1 MADSCIGL
9 LLIPQIGRKKYQ
21 IRQTQYGRN
30 MLIGEYLWMAYC
42 LSLPPGTEPDPKL
55 EEMRERKK
63 VSSHIQVLKNFFS
76 NHRCCKLAAVGNPAS
91 PLLSSL
97 LGGVFTL
104 QGSGVVANTE
114 LTTLPAVHFV
124 FGQRREGGEK
134 DDIETESLKNNSV
147 LVALAEGRL
156 PDETP
161 NYEYFGQILAL
172 NEQVQFRPKRCW
184 IFVSHQDVVVS
195 EDRAGYLPTTSS
207 KLGEGEY
214 PHLGRNL
221 ERETWAKE
229 EQQFFK
235 GALLHEFTKEMHQVH
250 SSSVKGLSKKWESA
264 FPELHQRLKAVTST
278 TTDAR
283 CDLLHLHATLELN
296 EKRNFPAGSSLSSWV
311 EINIEQPRLLNHRWR
326 VETRLVRPDE
336 LSCSNDDSAPRVIHE
351 QHKEF
356 ILKYQHRP
364 GCDGSRNDGG
374 RGNCD
379 CLSQRSRR
387 DGVMVPFP
395 VPFPADAWAQTLT
408 NCAEY
413 PPHTHGDKRHGR
425 DCGPADDEE
434 KPKARRR
441 SKQPTQMDLV
451 PKIAMMQEVFS
462 CPPASAHEEG
472 STDAGSQRWTRR
484 SVILWTFETIHSL
497 DKDGKLTTAQCGR
510 TDWRFLTILDPSS
523 ECHKRQAVIN
533 ERRASAGEY
542 RENSNGNGLACA
554 SRPESRGPI
563 VTPSPTYPQPLGAS
577 ISEDFSST
585 WGNANGLGSLSSSA
599 VQAAYGAHFMSQTM
613 PPHAATSQ
621 GGYGLLDSFSSHSD
635 LSTPPP
641 SASLACSFGQ
651 SFDTASTGSDIVPN
665 YLAAHAAV
673 TTAGMGTGSH
683 TLGGGLSAMAD
694 PFIAHVGATYGE
706 QQDGIHGWNSHHISG
721 GIDPSASWS
730 SGYSVANAAHG
741 HGGVMGWTGSQPAT
755 LPSRRGSEQHHRHHH
770 QHSHGHGQHESQHRQ
785 EWVSTVAAAA
795 NIDGHGPWTPLTSPD
810 TPGETAAT
818 QAGSHED
825 HHNTTA
831 TAASTRDASQ
841 EHWVHLHGSSTAS
854 AASDLSQDWE
864 EVVPGLAGIKHSP
877 SPPPPPPPPV
887 GPAPVPAAQ
896 MQQQQLR
903 HQQQHGLRLD
913 TGNVRPLR
921 TLKRER
927 PDSFGG
933 EEEYRESRAR
943 S

>member
-1 MADSCIGL
+1 M
-9 LLIPQIGRKKYQ
+9 
-21 IRQTQYGRN
+21 
-30 MLIGEYLWMAYC
+30 
-42 LSLPPGTEPDPKL
+42 
-55 EEMRERKK
+55 
-63 VSSHIQVLKNFFS
+63 F
-76 NHRCCKLAAVGNPAS
+76 
-91 PLLSSL
+91 
-97 LGGVFTL
+97 GGVCTL
-104 QGSGVVANTE
+104 QGLGLANTK
-114 LTTLPAVHFV
+114 LTTLPTVHFV
-124 FGQRREGGEK
+124 FGQRKEGGDK
-134 DDIETESLKNNSV
+134 DDIETVSLKNNPV

-156 PDETP
+156 PDERP
-161 NYEYFGQILAL
+161 NYEYYGQILAL

-184 IFVSHQDVVVS
+184 IFVSHQDVVVG

-235 GALLHEFTKEMHQVH
+235 GALLHEFTKEMHQVS

-264 FPELHQRLKAVTST
+264 FPDLHQRLKAVTST

-336 LSCSNDDSAPRVIHE
+336 LSCSNDDSASKVIQE

-356 ILKYQHRP
+356 TLKYQHRP
-364 GCDGSRNDGG
+364 GCDGLRNDGG
-374 RGNCD
+374 RGHCD

-387 DGVMVPFP
+387 DGAMIPFP

-408 NCAEY
+408 NCAEF
-413 PPHTHGDKRHGR
+413 PPHPFSDKRHGR
-425 DCGPADDEE
+425 DSGLADDEE
-434 KPKARRR
+434 KPRGRRR

-451 PKIAMMQEVFS
+451 PKIAMMQEIFS
-462 CPPASAHEEG
+462 CPPTSLHEEED
-472 STDAGSQRWTRR
+472 TDTGSQRWTRR
-484 SVILWTFETIHSL
+484 GVILWTFETIHSL
-497 DKDGKLTTAQCGR
+497 GKEGQLVTAQCGR
-510 TDWRFLTILDPSS
+510 TDWRFLTILDASS
-523 ECHKRQAVIN
+523 ECHKRQAVISG
-533 ERRASAGEY
+533 RRASADEY
-542 RENSNGNGLACA
+542 RENSNGNGPACA
-554 SRPESRGPI
+554 SRPASRGPI
-563 VTPSPTYPQPLGAS
+563 VTPSPTYPHHLGAS

-585 WGNANGLGSLSSSA
+585 WGNAGGLGSLSSSA
-599 VQAAYGAHFMSQTM
+599 AQAAYGAHFMSQTM

-641 SASLACSFGQ
+641 SASLTSSFGQ
-651 SFDTASTGSDIVPN
+651 SFDTASTGSDILPT
-665 YLAAHAAV
+665 YLAAHAAG
-673 TTAGMGTGSH
+673 TTAGIGSGSH

-694 PFIAHVGATYGE
+694 PFLAHVGGPYGE
-706 QQDGIHGWNSHHISG
+706 QQDGIHGWNSHGVSG

-730 SGYSVANAAHG
+730 SGYSGANAAHG
-741 HGGVMGWTGSQPAT
+741 HGGIVGWTDSQPTT
-755 LPSRRGSEQHHRHHH
+755 LPTRRGSEQYHHRQ
-770 QHSHGHGQHESQHRQ
+770 QHSHGHGRHASQHRHARQ
-785 EWVSTVAAAA
+785 TWMANAAAVAAA
-795 NIDGHGPWTPLTSPD
+795 NIAGNGPWTPLTSPD
-810 TPGETAAT
+810 TPGETTAT

-825 HHNTTA
+825 HHSTATTA
-831 TAASTRDASQ
+831 PPEDGSQ

-854 AASDLSQDWE
+854 ATSDLSQDWE
-864 EVVPGLAGIKHSP
+864 EVLPGLAGIKPSP
-877 SPPPPPPPPV
+877 SPPLPPV
-887 GPAPVPAAQ
+887 GLARVPAAE
-896 MQQQQLR
+896 MQQQRLR

-913 TGNVRPLR
+913 TGNAHPTR

-927 PDSFGG
+927 SDSFGG
-933 EEEYRESRAR
+933 EEEYRELRAR